1 MVLGLELLLELLES
15 SIVKHQRDASAAL
28 YKLANEA
35 SSLSHIDAAPP
46 SPVSQVFFLGQF
58 ILLCYDLTYNIIEF
72 HCNEWELHCDFLYGY
87 NFGIYEINFFHFLFL
102 YV

>member
-46 SPVSQVFFLGQF
+46 SPVSQVFFWVNLF
-58 ILLCYDLTYNIIEF
+58 YCAMILHIT
-72 HCNEWELHCDFLYGY
+72 
-87 NFGIYEINFFHFLFL
+87 
-102 YV
+102 